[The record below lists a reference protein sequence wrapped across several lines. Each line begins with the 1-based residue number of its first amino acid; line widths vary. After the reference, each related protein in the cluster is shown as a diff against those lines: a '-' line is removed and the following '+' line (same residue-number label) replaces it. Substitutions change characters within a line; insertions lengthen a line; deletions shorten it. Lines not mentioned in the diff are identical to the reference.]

1 MLEKLI
7 FTMDIFVQIDGKQGK
22 LKEVEV
28 ATGGKR
34 IITAGLLTLHLVP
47 MVRIA
52 GCLLPRSRGFGK
64 HAPLFQQRQEGR

>member
-34 IITAGLLTLHLVP
+34 IITAGLLTLHLV
-47 MVRIA
+47 VVVD
-52 GCLLPRSRGFGK
+52 CDCVV
-64 HAPLFQQRQEGR
+64 